1 MATTGTE
8 VVLRVA
14 GSAERAE
21 AWSFVLQAVGIPHR
35 VATAEEGAVALIV
48 DEAFAAHAAA
58 ALAAQEREGAEEIA
72 REAPAPDQGPTT
84 LGAAI
89 ATALIAFF
97 FVTGP
102 RAAAGSAGGPW
113 FGPGSAVAERIV
125 HGAWW
130 RAVTAL
136 TLHADLAHVLGNAV
150 ALVIFVSALGR
161 WLGRGVALALV
172 LLSGTLGNLA
182 TAYFYGSHHDSV
194 GASTAAFGALG
205 LLGGLQIMRR
215 LRVPPSRGA
224 PPPGGRR
231 RRALA
236 VVGAC
241 LGLFAMLGVG
251 ERTDVVAH
259 LAGLV
264 VGVGLGM
271 ATGWWLRRPPR
282 GLGQWLLTA
291 ASTLAV
297 LGCWWLAR

>member
-1 MATTGTE
+1 VPND
-8 VVLRVA
+8 VVVRVTA
-14 GSAERAE
+14 SRERAE

-35 VATAEEGAVALIV
+35 VVNVEEGVEGGVALVVDDPFAAPATAALNAHDRESAEDRSREPAV
-48 DEAFAAHAAA
+48 
-58 ALAAQEREGAEEIA
+58 
-72 REAPAPDQGPTT
+72 PDQGPTT

-102 RAAAGSAGGPW
+102 RAAAGVAGGPW
-113 FGPGSAVAERIV
+113 FGPGSAVAEQIV

-172 LLSGTLGNLA
+172 LVAGAGGNLV
-182 TAYFYGSHHDSV
+182 TAYLYGSHHDSV

-205 LLGGLQIMRR
+205 ILGGLQLVRR
-215 LRVPPSRGA
+215 YRFTA
-224 PPPGGRR
+224 HFDRR
-231 RRALA
+231 RRALTA
-236 VVGAC
+236 VAAC

-259 LAGLV
+259 LAGLIAGLL
-264 VGVGLGM
+264 VGVI
-271 ATGWWLRRPPR
+271 TGRWLRRPPR
-282 GLGQWLLTA
+282 AVGQWLLAA
-291 ASTLAV
+291 ASALAV
-297 LGCWWLAR
+297 VGCWLLAR